1 MSLAAKVREQLISSF
16 RAELAEHVQTMN
28 DGLLVLEQGTIAGE
42 ERQSML
48 ADIFRAAH
56 SLKGAARAMG
66 VTMIEQLAHALEGVL
81 DAIQQ
86 DILEPTPELFTAC
99 YRALDAIQTVQTA
112 YEAGKIT
119 PPAQALQVLA
129 DLEQVRSRPRDA
141 PQATPDGPPPRPP
154 DVTPRATARG
164 TPVDTPPE
172 LASSDSPID
181 AASAN
186 MAPSLLPRPGEGTGI
201 GASPS
206 PGGDETIRVNVG
218 KLDALMAQLSELLVT
233 KIRAEQRLAQ
243 VRHLHE
249 FIAQWQ
255 KAWLDIRSVYN
266 WLARQDMSSAF
277 GVHSPKSVEGS
288 PAGASRGDGFAG
300 FRARTE
306 DFTGFRVRT
315 KATGLNR
322 PRDIEA
328 TRGGNIDPRLGKEM
342 SRLLNYVGSSQE
354 WLRETSTL
362 VSNLLR
368 EYASDTMHMALV
380 IDELEQEIKRARM
393 LPLNTITGTF
403 GRMVRDLARS
413 EKKQL
418 EYVYVDI
425 EDKKKRGRRS
435 KKIKSF
441 PFRDNCKK

>member
-141 PQATPDGPPPRPP
+141 PQATPASAPEGPSPPAPE
-154 DVTPRATARG
+154 VTPLATARG

-172 LASSDSPID
+172 LASSNSPID

-266 WLARQDMSSAF
+266 WENRGFRRISCEDKGHRPEPSQ
-277 GVHSPKSVEGS
+277 GH
-288 PAGASRGDGFAG
+288 RGDQGW
-300 FRARTE
+300 
-306 DFTGFRVRT
+306 
-315 KATGLNR
+315 
-322 PRDIEA
+322 
-328 TRGGNIDPRLGKEM
+328 
-342 SRLLNYVGSSQE
+342 Q
-354 WLRETSTL
+354 
-362 VSNLLR
+362 
-368 EYASDTMHMALV
+368 H
-380 IDELEQEIKRARM
+380 
-393 LPLNTITGTF
+393 
-403 GRMVRDLARS
+403 
-413 EKKQL
+413 
-418 EYVYVDI
+418 
-425 EDKKKRGRRS
+425 
-435 KKIKSF
+435 
-441 PFRDNCKK
+441 